1 MLSQACARAE
11 TCYIC
16 EQKSNG
22 PPKDA
27 DGEEK
32 VRGIR
37 ESRTTLYHRC
47 VYEQDS
53 YFG

>member
-37 ESRTTLYHRC
+37 ESRSTNKTPILDNGIGH
-47 VYEQDS
+47 
-53 YFG
+53 